1 MMKKFRS
8 PHLETQFLRCQSVIK
23 FSKLKFNGPKFV
35 LRLACIE
42 LRQEMMCVG
51 AHNAKDEISPGTIT
65 QLTRGRKIAIRFQLR
80 HKILRPTMRLLLAF
94 LRFHIAQCAMKP
106 EETSRRR
113 NLFKQL
119 LFFCPSFYHYIRR

>member
-35 LRLACIE
+35 SRLACIDWQCE
-42 LRQEMMCVG
+42 MCVG
-51 AHNAKDEISPGTIT
+51 THNAKYEISPGTIT
-65 QLTRGRKIAIRFQLR
+65 QLARRRKVPIRFQLR
-80 HKILRPTMRLLLAF
+80 HKILRPTMRLLRLF
-94 LRFHIAQCAMKP
+94 LRFHISRCALQP
-106 EETSRRR
+106 EDTSRQR